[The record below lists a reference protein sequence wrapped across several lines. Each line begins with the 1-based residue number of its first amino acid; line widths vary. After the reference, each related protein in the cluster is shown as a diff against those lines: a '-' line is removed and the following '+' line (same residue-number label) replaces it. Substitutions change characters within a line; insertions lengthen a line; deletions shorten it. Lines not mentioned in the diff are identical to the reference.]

1 MHGWYVY
8 ACVCGA
14 FTNST
19 LIIITPLHNTLTI
32 GPAVLRVGL
41 QCGHEAVFTQ
51 FTDSTVLMILFLYR
65 LCVECAAAFN
75 KKQINSSHLFF
86 LPPNLP

>member
-32 GPAVLRVGL
+32 GPVVLRVGL
-41 QCGHEAVFTQ
+41 QGGHEAVSTQ
-51 FTDSTVLMILFLYR
+51 FTDSTVLMICCTVLTVSIQVVCRVCCCF
-65 LCVECAAAFN
+65 
-75 KKQINSSHLFF
+75 
-86 LPPNLP
+86 